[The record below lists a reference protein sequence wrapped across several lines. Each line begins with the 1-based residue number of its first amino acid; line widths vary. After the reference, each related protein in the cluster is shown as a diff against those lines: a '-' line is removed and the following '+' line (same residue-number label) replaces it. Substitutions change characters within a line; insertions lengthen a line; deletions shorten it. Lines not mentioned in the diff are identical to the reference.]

1 MEGRAVAYFF
11 TFLLLIMYNVMKE
24 MRAMKMKYLDK
35 RGWRRLLDSTYD
47 ETLAR
52 FHGEEFLVGLIDMK
66 KIRSPLVVPVVDKS
80 VKVVDKDY
88 KWLQILPRERRYS
101 LTVMYDDKWQ
111 VLQYYFDV
119 NMEHYLEPGNARR
132 KDIYLDV
139 LALPDGQYELVD
151 EKDIQRALKNNKI
164 TEKDKDEAYAVARHI
179 MDEIERDFG
188 QFTELAAYCLQ
199 VLRENIK

>member
-1 MEGRAVAYFF
+1 
-11 TFLLLIMYNVMKE
+11 
-24 MRAMKMKYLDK
+24 MKMKYLDK

-47 ETLAR
+47 EVLTR
-52 FHGEEFLVGLIDMK
+52 FNGEEFLAGLLYMK

-88 KWLQILPRERRYS
+88 KWLQILPKERKYS
-101 LTVMYDDKWQ
+101 ITVMYDADWN

-119 NMEHYLEPGNARR
+119 NMAHYLEPGNARR

-139 LALPDGQYELVD
+139 LVLPDGQYELVD

-164 TEKDKDEAYAVARHI
+164 TEKDKDEAYAVAQHI

-188 QFTELAAYCLQ
+188 QFVKLAAHCLEE
-199 VLRENIK
+199 LRKNMK